1 MLTCMVSTLI
11 LWKIYKLWL
20 KECDNHNKNNILCLS
35 KVLLNDNL
43 TFPSSFPVPWGLRS
57 YLIDR
62 FLPQLSC
69 SNPLC
74 LHWLS
79 PNFQQ
84 KWLNSDNRTI
94 FALLSNEYGH
104 IIFVLSVCLF
114 VVNIY
119 LHYKFWTV
127 KDRDFMFGMYIQLM
141 MPFYMTPSAMTLW
154 LLMLTFTYK
163 TWFILF
169 YFVTVGDIHFFSSM
183 VSD

>member
-1 MLTCMVSTLI
+1 MVSTLI

-154 LLMLTFTYK
+154 LWCWPLRTKHDLYCFTLLPSGTY
-163 TWFILF
+163 I
-169 YFVTVGDIHFFSSM
+169 FFLQWCPISKW
-183 VSD
+183 